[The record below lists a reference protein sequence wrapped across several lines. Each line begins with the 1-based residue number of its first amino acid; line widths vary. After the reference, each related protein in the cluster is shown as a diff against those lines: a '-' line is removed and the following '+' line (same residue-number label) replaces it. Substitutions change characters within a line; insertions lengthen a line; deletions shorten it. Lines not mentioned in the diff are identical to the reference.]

1 MPDGVDDR
9 GALRLTWMKMVRVTF
24 TPNIQRH
31 IECPPKNVEGST
43 VREVLDAALAGNERA
58 RSYFLDDQGGVRKH
72 IAIFINGVQALDRA
86 HLSDPVPPG
95 AEVYIAQALSGG

>member
-1 MPDGVDDR
+1 M
-9 GALRLTWMKMVRVTF
+9 AMARVTF

-43 VREVLDAALAGNERA
+43 VREVLDAALVGNERA

>member
-1 MPDGVDDR
+1 MV
-9 GALRLTWMKMVRVTF
+9 LTRQGPFVSVGEMARVTF

-31 IECPPKNVEGST
+31 IECPPASVEGST

-58 RSYFLDDQGGVRKH
+58 RSYFLDDQGAVRKH
-72 IAIFINGVQALDRA
+72 IAIFVNGAQALDRT
-86 HLSDPVPPG
+86 HLSDPVPPD

>member
-1 MPDGVDDR
+1 
-9 GALRLTWMKMVRVTF
+9 MVRVTF

-31 IECPPKNVEGST
+31 IECPPTNVEGST

-58 RSYFLDDQGGVRKH
+58 RGYFLDDQGGVRKH